1 MNNIIFKMKFMI
13 ITKKMNNIF
22 LEKEKKRRKI
32 KTFFQCENQKNRTF
46 LVEKRGKM
54 KEREEWKEED
64 IVKGETTYLAL

>member
-1 MNNIIFKMKFMI
+1 MKFMDNN
-13 ITKKMNNIF
+13 KKMNNTF

-46 LVEKRGKM
+46 LVEKRGKL

-64 IVKGETTYLAL
+64 IVKGQTTYLTV